1 MNRLYLLQ
9 SNFKV
14 ITMTSSQE
22 RDYYTVAQAA
32 KVLDVSPSTIWRW
45 IKAAKLPAYR
55 VGPRKIRIKKADLPI
70 IITPARTKEV
80 SMEKQPTTFQPPTAE
95 ELARRKTLVDQIIQ
109 LREQCDIAPL
119 TTTALIQQVRSQEQS
134 SYDTKP

>member
-1 MNRLYLLQ
+1 MTRPYPLPP
-9 SNFKV
+9 NFKV
-14 ITMTSSQE
+14 ITMTRSQKS
-22 RDYYTVAQAA
+22 DYYTVAQAA

-55 VGPRKIRIKKADLPI
+55 VGPRKIRIKKEDLPI
-70 IITPARTKEV
+70 IITPARIKEV

-95 ELARRKTLVDQIIQ
+95 ELARRKALVEQILQ

-119 TTTALIQQVRSQEQS
+119 TTATLIQQVRSQEQS
-134 SYDTKP
+134 SYDTNH

>member
-1 MNRLYLLQ
+1 MNRPYPLQ
-9 SNFKV
+9 PNFKV

-22 RDYYTVAQAA
+22 SDYYTVAQAA

-55 VGPRKIRIKKADLPI
+55 VGPRKIRIKKEDLPI

-80 SMEKQPTTFQPPTAE
+80 SMEKQPTTLQPPTAE
-95 ELARRKTLVDQIIQ
+95 ELARRKTLVDQILQ

-119 TTTALIQQVRSQEQS
+119 TTAALIQQVRSQEQN
-134 SYDTKP
+134 SYDTNP